1 MAGVVRKLLVY
12 HPHGRKPVVWDCT
25 TKAKKAAA
33 LFAVFHRC
41 DERGIFAELESYPS
55 RRSTET
61 QLYQG
66 AKAGNPVSLEILM
79 TTWSAQ
85 EPPEWWFT
93 DLINAAQE

>member
-1 MAGVVRKLLVY
+1 MAGAVRKLLVY

-25 TKAKKAAA
+25 TKAKKTAA

-41 DERGIFAELESYPS
+41 DERGVFSELESYPG
-55 RRSTET
+55 RPNNEVG
-61 QLYQG
+61 LYHG

-79 TTWSAQ
+79 TSWSAQ
-85 EPPEWWFT
+85 DPPEWFFV